1 MRAGVACCFI
11 TQPLRRGAAAGS
23 VPLLPWEAD
32 LAPPSHPAPPCL
44 VCCRQGSIERWYGS
58 TSKWQG
64 VHAVLTRA
72 GFLHCFSPD
81 SAAARAAACSSDGGS
96 SGGGGGTAR
105 SSSTGQL
112 AWGGA
117 TCWAPPVES
126 LNLSRCSF
134 EQGVSADVS
143 PAVCVR
149 SARCD

>member
-1 MRAGVACCFI
+1 MLAGGPCL
-11 TQPLRRGAAAGS
+11 LRCVIQSLSPGAAAGS
-23 VPLLPWEAD
+23 LSSPPLPWMAVSA
-32 LAPPSHPAPPCL
+32 LPFHFAPAPCPSRL
-44 VCCRQGSIERWYGS
+44 ASCRQGSIERWYGS

-81 SAAARAAACSSDGGS
+81 SAAARAAPCASEGGS
-96 SGGGGGTAR
+96 GGGTAR

-134 EQGVSADVS
+134 EQGG
-143 PAVCVR
+143 CGWR
-149 SARCD
+149 